1 MKLIT
6 ITVTAVALSL
16 STVQASLDWTADST
30 LKCAQESWTDIK
42 DKCDP
47 LVGTTSSMLPP
58 KMKKKLQELLGDD
71 GLLVPYP
78 SIEQIRQATQ
88 VFPTS
93 LFGMAAGRD
102 IKICLA
108 PTTTATTTTSTAAI
122 SEEESSDAATTANE
136 SSDNITSS
144 DQ

>member
-1 MKLIT
+1 MSFFVFCFIRSAHVSLKYF
-6 ITVTAVALSL
+6 TVTVAAVPLSL

-30 LKCAQESWTDIK
+30 LKCTQENWIDIK

-88 VFPTS
+88 VSP
-93 LFGMAAGRD
+93 LR
-102 IKICLA
+102 C
-108 PTTTATTTTSTAAI
+108 
-122 SEEESSDAATTANE
+122 
-136 SSDNITSS
+136 
-144 DQ
+144 